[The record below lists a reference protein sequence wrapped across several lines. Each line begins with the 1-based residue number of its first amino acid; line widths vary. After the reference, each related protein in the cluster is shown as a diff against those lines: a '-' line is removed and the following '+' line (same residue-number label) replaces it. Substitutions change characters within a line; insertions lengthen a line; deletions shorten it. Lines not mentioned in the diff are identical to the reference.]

1 MRIAVIASFLV
12 DSLQRVVN
20 IVLTILIV
28 GALLLF
34 GAHYVHVPALQRSW
48 PVEVLHRNGDPIARH
63 LALLLHL
70 PGLTAYMPLVMAAIV
85 YVLILLSDQIFG
97 LLHNLLRATR
107 MRRPKAASVATAGVE
122 SEKAREQLYKEYRK
136 IQQTLKEARRKR
148 CAFLSVDVVGST
160 GMKSGETEIAITST
174 FRAYEE
180 LLRRTFKATRA
191 WKESWTP
198 DGVMICYLNREDAIK
213 AAQTIL
219 EQLLVFNHRDNA
231 LKTAFDVRCGI
242 NEGDV
247 VVFEDSDLEKLV
259 EHVIDVAG
267 HMQKHAKPRTL
278 RLSKDLYDV
287 LQDTIGF
294 RPTGEEVD
302 GYQTYEWSPT
312 KPLDASRAEPQTI

>member
-85 YVLILLSDQIFG
+85 YVLIL
-97 LLHNLLRATR
+97 
-107 MRRPKAASVATAGVE
+107 
-122 SEKAREQLYKEYRK
+122 
-136 IQQTLKEARRKR
+136 
-148 CAFLSVDVVGST
+148 
-160 GMKSGETEIAITST
+160 
-174 FRAYEE
+174 
-180 LLRRTFKATRA
+180 
-191 WKESWTP
+191 
-198 DGVMICYLNREDAIK
+198 MICYLNREDAIK

>member
-28 GALLLF
+28 GSLILF
-34 GAHYVHVPALQRSW
+34 AAPYVHVPAFQRSR
-48 PVEVLHRNGDPIARH
+48 PIELLHHYADPIVHHFA
-63 LALLLHL
+63 ALLPV
-70 PGLTAYMPLVMAAIV
+70 PGLTAYMPLVMAVIV
-85 YVLILLSDQIFG
+85 YLLIVISDRIFG
-97 LLHNLLRATR
+97 AIHNLLQAAR
-107 MRRPKAASVATAGVE
+107 MRRPKGAPAVATGVE

-136 IQQTLKEARRKR
+136 IQQTLKEARRRR
-148 CAFLSVDVVGST
+148 CTFLSVDVVGST

-198 DGVMICYLNREDAIK
+198 DGVMICYLNRDDAVK

-219 EQLLVFNHRDNA
+219 ERLLVFNQGDNA

-242 NEGDV
+242 NEGEV

-267 HMQKHAKPRTL
+267 HMQKHAKPGTL
-278 RLSKDLYDV
+278 RLSKDCYDV
-287 LQDTIGF
+287 LENTIGF

-302 GYQTYEWSPT
+302 GYQTYEWSP
-312 KPLDASRAEPQTI
+312 KPLEASRAEPQAI